1 MKRTKTSKNWMHEHV
16 DDFYVNEAQRLGY
29 RSRAAFKLLQANEK
43 YKFLKQGSR
52 IVDLGSAPGS
62 WSEVLSKLIGE
73 RSKIIAV
80 DILVMQNIKNV
91 EFIQG
96 DFREEAVL
104 LKLERKLEN
113 EQLDLVISDMAPN
126 ISGIKVK
133 DQLEIIYLNELAL
146 DFSLKW
152 LKPNGHF
159 LVKSFVGTDFE
170 KFLGQVK
177 RSYKKVTTFKPK
189 ASRDRSS
196 EIFIYARDLLA
207 N

>member
-16 DDFYVNEAQRLGY
+16 DDFYVQEAQKQGY
-29 RSRAAFKLLQANEK
+29 RSRAAFKLIQANEK
-43 YKFLKQGSR
+43 YKFIKHDSR
-52 IVDLGSAPGS
+52 AVDLGAAPGS
-62 WSEVLSKLIGE
+62 WSEVLSRLIGKSG
-73 RSKIIAV
+73 RIVAL
-80 DILVMQNIKNV
+80 DILEMQNIKNV

-96 DFREEAVL
+96 DFREQLVL
-104 LKLERKLEN
+104 QKIEKLLEN
-113 EQLDLVISDMAPN
+113 DKLDLVISDMAPN

-133 DQLEIIYLNELAL
+133 DQLGIIYLNELAL

-159 LVKSFVGTDFE
+159 LVKSFVGADFE
-170 KFLGQVK
+170 KFLGEVK
-177 RSYKKVTTFKPK
+177 RQFKIVTTFKPK

-196 EIFIYARDLLA
+196 EIFIYGSEFLS